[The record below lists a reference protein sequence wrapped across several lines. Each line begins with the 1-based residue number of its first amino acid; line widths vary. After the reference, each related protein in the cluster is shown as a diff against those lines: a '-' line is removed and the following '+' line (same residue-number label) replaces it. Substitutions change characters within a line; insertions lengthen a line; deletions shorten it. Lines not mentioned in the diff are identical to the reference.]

1 MLLVKTGYQ
10 IWLTSRKCPFEGL
23 AIVIMTLEKND
34 LTGHSYAAVYVREL
48 EIDDLAPV
56 YHLGE
61 ELFTSNLYPYLYR
74 TWDEWEVIGLY
85 NTDPEYCLVAEV
97 EGQRA
102 GFVLGTVISKASWI
116 YGYIMWLG
124 VSPSFQRRGVA
135 DKLVDKMVE
144 RMIED
149 GARFMLVDTDP
160 ANIPAVK
167 FFTRKGF
174 GNIRQHIF
182 LSMNLSKHEQYGR
195 LIAYERQKAER
206 AGYKRSR
213 PAILSRKPEGIAG
226 EIAFNSLVSESQDP
240 LEDAPL

>member
-1 MLLVKTGYQ
+1 
-10 IWLTSRKCPFEGL
+10 
-23 AIVIMTLEKND
+23 MTVDKND
-34 LTGHSYAAVYVREL
+34 VAFHNHSAVYVREL

-56 YHLGE
+56 YHLGD

-97 EGQRA
+97 EGQLA
-102 GFVLGTVISKASWI
+102 GFILGTVISKASWI

-124 VSPSFQRRGVA
+124 VSPDFQRRGVG
-135 DKLVDKMVE
+135 DKLVDKVVE

-160 ANIPAVK
+160 ANTPAVK

-182 LSMNLSKHEQYGR
+182 LSMNLSRHEHYGR

-213 PAILSRKPEGIAG
+213 PAILSRKPEGISG
-226 EIAFNSLVSESQDP
+226 EAVLNSLVTESAAPDG
-240 LEDAPL
+240 EAPL